1 MKYQL
6 EIYVEGTRLDLFDAQ
21 SVTLKKSVKNFRDIS
36 KVFTSF
42 SRNIDI
48 PASKTNNKVF
58 RHYSNLRIIEGG
70 FDART
75 LKTAEL
81 KLNGKLLEQGTI
93 ALEKVNKEFGEVVS
107 YGIRFYGGL
116 AELKKRIGE
125 DYLHNLD
132 MSEANI
138 TNPNYESLLNTTPLG
153 NDIVFMLSSI
163 NRRFIFHPSDYDY
176 AQTQGF
182 ENIVNIGYDSTLAT
196 QPTNNPNYYGIVDS
210 DLVGTI
216 TTSMLISYIE
226 DKYNISLTGAITA
239 PYIADYRL
247 LLNSASRK
255 NNVTTMN
262 EYEVTNLGS
271 ANSTIDIAAP
281 YFDGVEDSEG
291 NPVNYGSSA
300 YPIARYNE
308 STNSFR
314 TDGLFEVERYE
325 NIIGTEPSDISSTGY
340 VKRNRTLSIRS
351 YQLRVCIETTISNF
365 EVDVLRDGEIV
376 ETITES
382 ENRQTGTFN
391 SSTHYRKG
399 TDTKIY
405 ADDDLS
411 GEADWSFKVRA
422 QGNGTIDIYYRIA
435 QNLDDG
441 FFQSDLAF
449 LGTRVTPYYS
459 KSLSVTSAGTDYY
472 DVAANLP
479 KMKIKD
485 FLGVLMK
492 QFNLIPTI
500 SVDNSGLTIID
511 FKHYDY
517 YINQGNLYDINDYV
531 DISREDVTPAN
542 FYSGIEFKHNEP
554 KSGMEQAFFKVN
566 NRSYGA
572 LEYNFEED
580 DLKIQGSL
588 FEMNINTHRI
598 PIESLEDLSGNSV
611 FRRPYLQLTDINNN
625 TTDIGA
631 CFLYVQKLNAGSVSY
646 NTGTSVNQ
654 VFNFNIPSNMKYQSS
669 SVTNAAGYCGN
680 FWGSEVDEYH
690 LDNRFSNLGN
700 LNCFWSSYLSL
711 MFDSQTRKVKFS
723 AFLPEGIMLN
733 LDTNDRLKIN
743 ERFFI
748 IESFK
753 TNFAT
758 GKTDFELIEVTPE
771 LLELFEAQQLTIDPD
786 LIAGL
791 SSGYI
796 ANNTSQ
802 VWLDANTGKLEI
814 GFANV
819 TINAIG
825 EPKNLLIL

>member
-271 ANSTIDIAAP
+271 SNSTIDIAAP

-291 NPVNYGSSA
+291 NPVNYGSSS
-300 YPIARYNE
+300 YPIARYN
-308 STNSFR
+308 TGGNSFR
-314 TDGLFEVERYE
+314 TDSLFEVERYE
-325 NIIGTEPSDISSTGY
+325 NIIGTEPSNLSSTG
-340 VKRNRTLSIRS
+340 
-351 YQLRVCIETTISNF
+351 
-365 EVDVLRDGEIV
+365 
-376 ETITES
+376 
-382 ENRQTGTFN
+382 
-391 SSTHYRKG
+391 
-399 TDTKIY
+399 
-405 ADDDLS
+405 
-411 GEADWSFKVRA
+411 
-422 QGNGTIDIYYRIA
+422 
-435 QNLDDG
+435 
-441 FFQSDLAF
+441 
-449 LGTRVTPYYS
+449 
-459 KSLSVTSAGTDYY
+459 
-472 DVAANLP
+472 
-479 KMKIKD
+479 
-485 FLGVLMK
+485 
-492 QFNLIPTI
+492 
-500 SVDNSGLTIID
+500 
-511 FKHYDY
+511 
-517 YINQGNLYDINDYV
+517 
-531 DISREDVTPAN
+531 
-542 FYSGIEFKHNEP
+542 
-554 KSGMEQAFFKVN
+554 
-566 NRSYGA
+566 
-572 LEYNFEED
+572 
-580 DLKIQGSL
+580 
-588 FEMNINTHRI
+588 
-598 PIESLEDLSGNSV
+598 
-611 FRRPYLQLTDINNN
+611 
-625 TTDIGA
+625 
-631 CFLYVQKLNAGSVSY
+631 
-646 NTGTSVNQ
+646 
-654 VFNFNIPSNMKYQSS
+654 
-669 SVTNAAGYCGN
+669 
-680 FWGSEVDEYH
+680 
-690 LDNRFSNLGN
+690 
-700 LNCFWSSYLSL
+700 
-711 MFDSQTRKVKFS
+711 
-723 AFLPEGIMLN
+723 
-733 LDTNDRLKIN
+733 
-743 ERFFI
+743 
-748 IESFK
+748 
-753 TNFAT
+753 
-758 GKTDFELIEVTPE
+758 
-771 LLELFEAQQLTIDPD
+771 
-786 LIAGL
+786 
-791 SSGYI
+791 
-796 ANNTSQ
+796 
-802 VWLDANTGKLEI
+802 
-814 GFANV
+814 
-819 TINAIG
+819 
-825 EPKNLLIL
+825 